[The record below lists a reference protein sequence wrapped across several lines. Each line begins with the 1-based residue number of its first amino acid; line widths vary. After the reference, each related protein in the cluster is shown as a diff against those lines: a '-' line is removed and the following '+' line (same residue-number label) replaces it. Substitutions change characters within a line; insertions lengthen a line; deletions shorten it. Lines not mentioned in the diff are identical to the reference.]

1 MTFRKFA
8 MATAISSATAVAAFA
23 DDQGMSDDHGD
34 IAAGT
39 SVFSEMGVEYDMD
52 GRSAMNIDMVN
63 IDDAGVSSD
72 VSDKPDTARAADTS
86 PENILAVAKDDAEI
100 WTSDNAAI
108 GTAFKTEENAEGSP
122 WFTSMWRLTRNSR
135 SISWPSPSMHCASP
149 MKVSALSTPQIWHPC
164 VKPSKIALKGN
175 A

>member
-23 DDQGMSDDHGD
+23 DDQGMSGDHGD

-52 GRSAMNIDMVN
+52 GRSAMNIDMVD

-72 VSDKPDTARAADTS
+72 VSDKPDTSRAADTS
-86 PENILAVAKDDAEI
+86 PENILAVAKEDAEI

-108 GTAFKTEENAEGSP
+108 GTAFKTEEYAEGSHLVYVDVAADAKLP
-122 WFTSMWRLTRNSR
+122 VDVVAFPVDALRVANEGVRLEHTADLAPLREAIQDR
-135 SISWPSPSMHCASP
+135 IE
-149 MKVSALSTPQIWHPC
+149 
-164 VKPSKIALKGN
+164 G
-175 A
+175 